1 MSVITINVNRLG
13 HSVYKGCQVRLKKT
27 QANEMPGLQEA
38 YLKNKDT
45 ESKRMESYISGSF

>member
-13 HSVYKGCQVRLKKT
+13 YSGNKGCQIRLKKT
-27 QANEMPGLQEA
+27 QANEMPGVQKA

>member
-13 HSVYKGCQVRLKKT
+13 YSGNKSQIRLKKT
-27 QANEMPGLQEA
+27 QANEMPGVQKA
-38 YLKNKDT
+38 YLKNKET